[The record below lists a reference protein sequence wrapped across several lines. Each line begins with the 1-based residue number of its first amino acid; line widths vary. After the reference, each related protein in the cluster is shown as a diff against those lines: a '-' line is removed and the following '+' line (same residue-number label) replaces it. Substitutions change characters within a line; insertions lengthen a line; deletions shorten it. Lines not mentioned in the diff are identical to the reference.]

1 MIVMLC
7 VKRKQRGSRVKRR
20 FSPEI
25 LQLKGRCVNYR
36 RMQYLNNR
44 YGENIQTFTGSIEPI
59 IFYIVI
65 TLSTGESLIFLV
77 VIQVW
82 QTTIKRRMSNKY

>member
-1 MIVMLC
+1 
-7 VKRKQRGSRVKRR
+7 
-20 FSPEI
+20 
-25 LQLKGRCVNYR
+25 
-36 RMQYLNNR
+36 MQHLNNR
-44 YGENIQTFTGSIEPI
+44 YGEIIQTFTGSIEPI

-82 QTTIKRRMSNKY
+82 QTTIKRRMSKEY

>member
-1 MIVMLC
+1 M
-7 VKRKQRGSRVKRR
+7 RKQRGNRVKRQ
-20 FSPEI
+20 FSSEI

-59 IFYIVI
+59 IFHIVI

-77 VIQVW
+77 EIQVW